1 MVDIQPLNDVTCMNN
16 PTIRDMTLA
25 KKLAMIAQAHYREI
39 RETETAQDFLS
50 DKMAQAMVD
59 FRRERKTPLDKLG
72 VIRQDIQM
80 NQWKNNRIQ
89 FPRLIAEANAAGA
102 FSKRVMRDM
111 ATSMGLTVAEV
122 QELVD
127 RAEAKFEEI
136 KGQ

>member
-1 MVDIQPLNDVTCMNN
+1 MNN

-72 VIRQDIQM
+72 VIR
-80 NQWKNNRIQ
+80 
-89 FPRLIAEANAAGA
+89 
-102 FSKRVMRDM
+102 
-111 ATSMGLTVAEV
+111 
-122 QELVD
+122 
-127 RAEAKFEEI
+127 
-136 KGQ
+136 